1 MFKGSGK
8 KKMYIYIS
16 PEKKSIF
23 EIRNTS
29 RISVRK
35 RTFLTDVGNPT
46 MEAKQ
51 ATEVGFYSHEPET

>member
-1 MFKGSGK
+1 
-8 KKMYIYIS
+8 MYIYIS